1 MLRVVLPLSSLLVKV
16 RLIVIVLVVI
26 VYVLVVHVDVDIA
39 VAPSAIPTPVTA
51 PSGSQR
57 DACSERN
64 RRSRGIIAWGR
75 VGNRRI
81 RVGRWTI
88 DDGWVVGGDVDH
100 VGAGLLNYDDLFALD
115 GLGFHFLLRAGF

>member
-1 MLRVVLPLSSLLVKV
+1 MLRIMLPVASLLVVV

-26 VYVLVVHVDVDIA
+26 VYVLVVHVDVDII

-64 RRSRGIIAWGR
+64 RRSHGIIAWGR
-75 VGNRRI
+75 VVNRRI
-81 RVGRWTI
+81 GVGRWTI
-88 DDGWVVGGDVDH
+88 DDGWVVRGDVDH
-100 VGAGLLNYDDLFALD
+100 VGAGLLNYDDLFARD
-115 GLGFHFLLRAGF
+115 GLGFHFLLGAGF